1 MPLNDYNNRLTPTA
15 QAFVATA
22 VTTNSQPLPATGAD
36 IGAGEPMAV
45 VFTITAGLS
54 AVAGTLQFQ
63 AVSATAADGTT
74 GQVVLGQ
81 TAAITDTTLAVGDV
95 IVVPIPPGL
104 IPVIA
109 NTATHVAGKVTIASS
124 GTATCLVDILPL
136 NAVRA
141 VKYYTGEPA
150 MAVFA

>member
-1 MPLNDYNNRLTPTA
+1 MPLQDYNNRLTPTA
-15 QAFVATA
+15 QAFAATA

-36 IGAGEPMAV
+36 VAAGEPLAL

-74 GQVVLGQ
+74 GQVVLNQ

-95 IVVPIPPGL
+95 IVVPIPAGL
-104 IPVIA
+104 IPIVA
-109 NTATHVAGKVTIASS
+109 ATATHIAGKVTVAAS
-124 GTATCLVDILPL
+124 GTATCLVDIQPL
-136 NAVRA
+136 NAVRSVTYVA
-141 VKYYTGEPA
+141 GQPS